1 MATAKKKGN
10 PVVELIAGGT
20 AGMFEALCCHPL
32 DTIKVRM
39 QLRKRENDQKKTEI
53 QKKAPAAAVGS
64 STNKAAAAAGTET
77 TVVSGSNTNPDV
89 AVKQTKTVTLNDGRQ
104 VTLRPQRGFIGTGI
118 EIVKRESPLSL
129 YKGLGAVLTGI
140 TPKMAIRFSTY
151 EFYKRCLAPKD
162 GSQIGAGRTFIAGV
176 GAGIT
181 EAVVVVNPT
190 ELIKIRLQAQSHSMV
205 DPVLGPKYKNAA
217 HCLYTVAKEEGVT
230 TLYRGVALT
239 AARQATNQGV
249 NFTVYS
255 TLKKKLE
262 GLQPQYKEKLPAWQ
276 TSIIGLI
283 SGALGPLSN
292 APLDTIKTRMQRE
305 HGKGYESSIAR
316 FQRITKQLIRDEG
329 TGALYR
335 GITPRIMRVAPGQA
349 VTFTV
354 YEYAKNLLEK
364 QKIFQRQIKNEN

>member
-1 MATAKKKGN
+1 MATKKKGN
-10 PVVELIAGGT
+10 PAVELIAGGT

-39 QLRKRENDQKKTEI
+39 QLRRKENEQKKDEI
-53 QKKAPAAAVGS
+53 KSRTVAS
-64 STNKAAAAAGTET
+64 NKAET
-77 TVVSGSNTNPDV
+77 TVVGGNKANAQVSTVQN
-89 AVKQTKTVTLNDGRQ
+89 QQTVTLNDGKK
-104 VTLRPQRGFIGTGI
+104 VTLKPQRGFIGTGV
-118 EIVKRESPLSL
+118 EIVRKESPISL

-140 TPKMAIRFSTY
+140 TPKMAIRFSSY

-162 GSQIGAGRTFIAGV
+162 GSPINAGRTFIAGV

-181 EAVVVVNPT
+181 EAVLVVNPT
-190 ELIKIRLQAQSHSMV
+190 ELVKIRLQAQSHSMQ
-205 DPVLGPKYKNAA
+205 DPTVGPKYRNAL
-217 HCLYTVAKEEGVT
+217 HCVYTVVKEEGIT
-230 TLYRGVALT
+230 TLYRGVSLT

-262 GLQPQYKEKLPAWQ
+262 ELQPQHKEKLPSWQ

-305 HGKGYESSIAR
+305 HGIKNESSLTR
-316 FQRITKQLIRDEG
+316 FKRITTQLLRDEG
-329 TGALYR
+329 TAALYR
-335 GITPRIMRVAPGQA
+335 GITPRVMRVAPGQA

-354 YEYAKNLLEK
+354 YEYVRNILEK
-364 QKIFQRQIKNEN
+364 QPLFQRKVKNEN